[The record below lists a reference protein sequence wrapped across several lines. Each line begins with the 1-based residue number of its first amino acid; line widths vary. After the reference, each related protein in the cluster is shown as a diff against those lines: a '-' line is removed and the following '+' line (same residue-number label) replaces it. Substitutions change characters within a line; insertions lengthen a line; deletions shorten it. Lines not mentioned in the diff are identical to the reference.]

1 MSFEHE
7 QKGPASPSNF
17 EVDPRDHFY
26 QKQQGTIRFLDSVRV
41 GLTGLALLSGITI
54 LGTAANA
61 ILVYN
66 NTHVSKGFNLALW
79 PDEFDLR
86 PTVAL
91 VVGSSIVILANLVS
105 LIFSKARVVSRTS
118 GQHIQANMLTSTQ
131 LQNQALVH
139 TSMTFIAPFVGF
151 AAALIAIV
159 FFYAVNVSTTVDT
172 LQSWSCQWGYA
183 NMKMEPHFGTLCN
196 QSKTALYLAVILV
209 PVEFITLAVAGAQMA
224 TERKTK
230 AFVPEPKPSSP
241 ALS

>member
-26 QKQQGTIRFLDSVRV
+26 QKQQGAIRLLDSVRV

-61 ILVYN
+61 TMVYN

-105 LIFSKARVVSRTS
+105 LMFAKTRV
-118 GQHIQANMLTSTQ
+118 

-139 TSMTFIAPFVGF
+139 TSMTFMAPFVGF

-172 LQSWSCQWGYA
+172 LQSWSCQWGYT

-196 QSKTALYLAVILV
+196 QSKTALYLAVILA
-209 PVEFITLAVAGAQMA
+209 PVEFIALAVAGAQMA
-224 TERKTK
+224 MERKTR
-230 AFVPEPKPSSP
+230 AFVPAPKPSSP